1 VTKHLVAVIVA
12 CVIVGAIFANGLG
25 GQRLEKV
32 VNGLIVDVG
41 TDQPAAPVAGKPIQF
56 DFNLL
61 RSDTRDPVTSTS
73 VGIDIGRD
81 GKSLL
86 NCDLIIDPQVT
97 FLFYTFPEAGDY
109 TLTVSFFDKN
119 RSPQQLA
126 TATFPITISGSASAR
141 RARTGIFAAAAVGVA
156 LGLLA
161 GYWGGRRQKAEQ
173 PSE

>member
-1 VTKHLVAVIVA
+1 MKYLVAMIAA
-12 CVIVGAIFANGLG
+12 CAVTAAIFANGLG

-32 VNGLIVDVG
+32 MNGLIVDVG
-41 TDQPAAPVAGKPIQF
+41 TDQPSAPVAGKPIQF

-73 VGIDIGRD
+73 VGIDIGHD

-86 NCDLIIDPQVT
+86 NCDLITDPQVT

-109 TLTVSFFDKN
+109 TLTVSFFDKDH
-119 RSPQQLA
+119 SPQQLA
-126 TATFPITISGSASAR
+126 TATFPITISGSATAK
-141 RARTGIFAAAAVGVA
+141 RARTGTVATALVGVA

-161 GYWGGRRQKAEQ
+161 GYWGARRQKAG
-173 PSE
+173 